1 MAFHFITPT
10 RSWIW
15 QLAIAAGSMACAL
28 VLTHTFWRFLQQ
40 TPFLLC
46 FGAAALS
53 SRLGGRSSGFCAV
66 LFGVLGC
73 LWVPL
78 PLPAEGF
85 TRLLFGFVVVSGS
98 AGWLIARRYEIEADL
113 RANQRRLHAVVSS
126 LPVVVWVID
135 RGGRVTLAEGSGLEM
150 LNLNPRELVGRSVF
164 ELYRDVPEIIANIE
178 RALDGRTFT
187 AVVALGDRVVETWF
201 SPLRDDQG
209 AMTGAIGVSL
219 DVTTRRRL
227 EQQYLQAQKME
238 AVGQMAAGVA
248 HDFNNLLV
256 AIGGYAELV
265 MGTLDVSDARHA
277 DLLEVRKAAGR
288 AAILTRQLLAFSRRQ
303 VVHPKVLD
311 LNFLVGNVQK
321 LLRRT
326 LCEDIDLVL
335 SLNAAVEPIRADPTD
350 LEHVLLNLALN
361 ARDAMPGG
369 GQLRFATENV
379 DVDEALAAR
388 FRPMSTGR
396 YVRLIVADTGTGMTP
411 EIQARIFEPF
421 FTTKDHSHGTG
432 LGLATA
438 YGIVKQSGGFIW
450 VNSRRGS
457 GTSFEIYFP
466 AVPEAIDS
474 PDDTE
479 HVRPTCGGSETIVLA
494 EDDGA
499 VRRLAS
505 EVLKRWGYTVL
516 DARDGEEALVVARAH
531 SGIVHLLITDVMMP
545 GLGGRALAVKLTEDH
560 PVVRVLYTSGHATD
574 VMLRGGIERSVPF
587 LPKPFLPLDL
597 VRIVREVLDA
607 PTSGT
612 LSPVGSVSTGGA
624 SS

>member
-1 MAFHFITPT
+1 MSSPEPSPFLMVFHFITPS
-10 RSWIW
+10 RSRIW
-15 QLAIAAGSMACAL
+15 QLAIAAGSMTCAL

-46 FGAAALS
+46 FGAAMLS
-53 SRLGGRSSGFCAV
+53 TRLGGRASGFLAV
-66 LFGVLGC
+66 TFGVLGC

-78 PLPAEGF
+78 PLPAEGR
-85 TRLLFGFVVVSGS
+85 TGLLFGFVAVSG
-98 AGWLIARRYEIEADL
+98 AGSWLVARRYEIEADL

-135 RGGRVTLAEGSGLEM
+135 RDGRVTLAEGSGLEM
-150 LNLNPRELVGRSVF
+150 MDLKPRELVGRSVF
-164 ELYRDVPEIIANIE
+164 ELYRDVPEVIANTQ
-178 RALDGRTFT
+178 RALDGGTFT
-187 AVVALGDRVVETWF
+187 AAVTLGELVVETWF
-201 SPLRDDQG
+201 SPLRDHQG
-209 AMTGAIGVSL
+209 IVTGALGVSL

-238 AVGQMAAGVA
+238 AVGQLAAGVA

-265 MGTLDVSDARHA
+265 MGTLDATDTRYA
-277 DLLEVRKAAGR
+277 DLLEVRKASER
-288 AAILTRQLLAFSRRQ
+288 AAVLTRQLLAFSRRQ
-303 VVHPKVLD
+303 PVHLKVLD
-311 LNFLVGNVQK
+311 LNLLVGNVQK

-326 LCEDIDLVL
+326 LREDIDLVL
-335 SLNAAVEPIRADPTD
+335 SLDAVVEPIRADPTD
-350 LEHVLLNLALN
+350 LEHVLLNLAVN

-369 GQLRFATENV
+369 GQLRFATGNV
-379 DVDEALAAR
+379 DVDEALTAR
-388 FRPMSTGR
+388 LPSMPTGR
-396 YVRLIVADTGTGMTP
+396 YVRLTVTDTGTGMTP
-411 EIQARIFEPF
+411 EVQARIFEPF
-421 FTTKDHSHGTG
+421 FTTKDHSQGTG

-450 VNSRRGS
+450 VTSRPGH

-466 AVPEAIDS
+466 AVHEAIER

-479 HVRPTCGGSETIVLA
+479 DVGPMSGGSETIVLA

-516 DARDGEEALVVARAH
+516 DARDGDEALAVARSH
-531 SGIVHLLITDVMMP
+531 GGIIHLLITDAVMP
-545 GLGGRALAVKLTEDH
+545 GLGGRALAGKLTEDH
-560 PVVRVLYTSGHATD
+560 PFVRVLYTSGYAMD
-574 VMLRGGIERSVPF
+574 VMLRAGIEERVPF

-597 VRIVREVLDA
+597 VRMVREVLDA
-607 PTSGT
+607 PTR
-612 LSPVGSVSTGGA
+612 VN
-624 SS
+624 